1 MKPGD
6 DMHGARPG
14 RTDPAAASPSQ
25 VTVEVV
31 LGAPGAAQVIELAV
45 RRGAAIRQVIEQSG
59 LAARHPEIDLDDCAV
74 GVFGR
79 RRELHEAVR
88 DGDRIEIYQPLLMDP
103 REARRRRA
111 RR

>member
-6 DMHGARPG
+6 DSRGARLG
-14 RTDPAAASPSQ
+14 RTGSAAASPSQ

-31 LGAPGAAQVIELAV
+31 LGAPGAAQVMELAV
-45 RRGAAIRQVIEQSG
+45 RRGAAIREVIEQSG
-59 LAARHPEIDLDDCAV
+59 LAVRRPEIDLDACTV

-79 RRELHEAVR
+79 RRELCDVVR
-88 DGDRIEIYQPLLMDP
+88 DGDRIEIYQPLLIDP

-111 RR
+111 GR